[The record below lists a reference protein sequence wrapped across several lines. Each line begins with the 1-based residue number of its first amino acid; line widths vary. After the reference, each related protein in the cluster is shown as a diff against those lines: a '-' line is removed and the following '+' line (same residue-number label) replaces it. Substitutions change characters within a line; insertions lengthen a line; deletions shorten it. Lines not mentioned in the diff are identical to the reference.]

1 MPAIEIRAYTD
12 DDEPGLLALWERVF
26 PDPAPRNDPR
36 LDARRRA
43 SASERGLFLV
53 ALADGRVV
61 GSAMGGYDGH
71 RGWVYRL
78 AVEPERRRQ
87 GIAAALMRRLEA
99 ELDTRGC
106 PKLNLQVM
114 GSNSEVL
121 AFYRALGYREE
132 DRVSLGKVLSNA
144 PGGVEQGD

>member
-1 MPAIEIRAYTD
+1 MAELEIRAYRD
-12 DDEPGLLALWERVF
+12 ADEPALMALWARVF
-26 PDPAPRNDPR
+26 PDPAPRNDPL

-43 SASERGLFLV
+43 STPDRELFLV
-53 ALADGRVV
+53 ALVDERIV

-87 GIAAALMRRLEA
+87 GIAAALMQRLEA
-99 ELDTRGC
+99 ELAAFGC

-114 GSNSEVL
+114 GSNTAVIG
-121 AFYRALGYREE
+121 FYRALGYREE
-132 DRVSLGKVLSNA
+132 DRVSMGKVLPSA
-144 PGGVEQGD
+144 PGGVDPGD

>member
-1 MPAIEIRAYTD
+1 MAELEIRAYRD
-12 DDEPGLLALWERVF
+12 ADEPGLLALWARVF
-26 PDPAPRNDPR
+26 PDPAPRNDPL

-43 SASERGLFLV
+43 ALPDRALFLV
-53 ALADGRVV
+53 ALADDRVI

-99 ELDTRGC
+99 ELDARGC

-114 GSNSEVL
+114 GSNTGVL

-132 DRVSLGKVLSNA
+132 DRVSMGKVLPGA
-144 PGGVEQGD
+144 PGSVDEGD